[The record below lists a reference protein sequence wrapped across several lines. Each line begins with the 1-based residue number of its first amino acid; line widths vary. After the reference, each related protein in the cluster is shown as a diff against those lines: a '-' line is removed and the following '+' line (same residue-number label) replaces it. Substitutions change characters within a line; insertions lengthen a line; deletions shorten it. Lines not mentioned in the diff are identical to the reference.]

1 MAVFVSGL
9 WPSAIH
15 GLASAFLLF
24 VHRSIFWN
32 INVLFDGPLWITF
45 VECVFTVIVCFIRLR
60 SSHFSI
66 IQCLKQGISAGVKEH
81 SLSAKLSLTF
91 SLMIICNNLC
101 LYYMDMPMYF
111 VGRSLAVPF
120 SLVFIY
126 CHRKSSASVVA
137 LLGALL
143 VVVGYVV
150 TLIEENLTNLLI
162 AEGLVFG
169 IFAALFAVMYYQE
182 ASRLAPGANYEV
194 HLKQVYLNNVVC
206 SFLTFVA
213 IIFTETSE
221 IMFLPFSPYLETLV
235 FWLLVSLSCIAS
247 SIVGTVVLREVTTY
261 STSRRELIGLARS
274 LLQTILSVIIFRVYT
289 TAFWWVGVLLTAT
302 GTAIY
307 WKAHMTNVT
316 ETSTPTDAS
325 TKDSLPLVANLVD

>member
-81 SLSAKLSLTF
+81 
-91 SLMIICNNLC
+91 
-101 LYYMDMPMYF
+101 
-111 VGRSLAVPF
+111 